1 MESPHLP
8 DTVEHWPLERLQRY
22 ERNARTH
29 TRAQVDQV
37 ATSILEFGFT
47 NPLLVDPDGVL
58 IAGHCRLAAAQKLGL
73 PEVPVIVLGHLTPAQ
88 RRAYVIADNQLAL
101 QSGWDLGV
109 LEAEIEALQV
119 EGFDVELLG
128 FDADELSQLLGGGDE
143 DTDDGEDDDEDDV
156 IDRSM
161 ALAIVL
167 TPEEMAQWR
176 EAKAE
181 LGYSKD
187 KTAFW
192 QLVTDYLGEVRA
204 NG

>member
-8 DTVEHWPLERLQRY
+8 DKVERWPIDRLQKY

-29 TRAQVDQV
+29 TTFQVDQV
-37 ATSILEFGFT
+37 AASIQEFGFT
-47 NPLLVDPDGVL
+47 NPLLVDADGVL
-58 IAGHCRLAAAQKLGL
+58 IAGHCRLAAATQLGMA
-73 PEVPVIVLGHLTPAQ
+73 EVPVIVLGHLTEPQ

-101 QSGWDLGV
+101 NAGWDAGV
-109 LEAEIEALQV
+109 LGAEVEALQV
-119 EGFDVELLG
+119 EGFDVDLLG
-128 FDADELSQLLGGGDE
+128 FDADELSNLLGGDYEG
-143 DTDDGEDDDEDDV
+143 TDDEGGDDDDDV
-156 IDRSM
+156 IDQSV

-167 TPEEMAQWR
+167 TPQEMAQWR
-176 EAKAE
+176 AAKAE

-192 QLVTDYLGEVRA
+192 KLVADHLEKVR

>member
-1 MESPHLP
+1 MP
-8 DTVEHWPLERLQRY
+8 DRVEHWPIERLRRY

-29 TRAQVDQV
+29 TAAQVDQV
-37 ATSILEFGFT
+37 AASIREFGFT
-47 NPLLVDPDGVL
+47 NPLLVDADGVL

-73 PEVPVIVLGHLTPAQ
+73 PEVPVIVLGHLTPEQ

-119 EGFDVELLG
+119 DGFDVELLG
-128 FDADELSQLLGGGDE
+128 FDPDELSSMLGGEHEGVEDEGD
-143 DTDDGEDDDEDDV
+143 DDDDEV
-156 IDRSM
+156 IDRSV

-176 EAKAE
+176 AAKAE
-181 LGYSKD
+181 LGYNKD

-192 QLVTDYLGEVRA
+192 KLVSDFLEEVR

>member
-8 DTVEHWPLERLQRY
+8 DRVEHWPIERLRRY

-29 TRAQVDQV
+29 TAAQVDQV
-37 ATSILEFGFT
+37 AASIREFGFT
-47 NPLLVDPDGVL
+47 NPLLVDPEGVL
-58 IAGHCRLAAAQKLGL
+58 IAGHCRLAAASKLGL
-73 PEVPVIVLGHLTPAQ
+73 PAVPVIVLGHLTEAQ

-109 LEAEIEALQV
+109 LEAEVEALQV
-119 EGFDVELLG
+119 EGFDVGLLG
-128 FDADELSQLLGGGDE
+128 FDADELSRMLGGEHEG
-143 DTDDGEDDDEDDV
+143 TDDEGEDDGDDV
-156 IDRSM
+156 IDRSI

-192 QLVTDYLGEVRA
+192 KLVSDFLEELR

>member
-1 MESPHLP
+1 
-8 DTVEHWPLERLQRY
+8 
-22 ERNARTH
+22 
-29 TRAQVDQV
+29 
-37 ATSILEFGFT
+37 
-47 NPLLVDPDGVL
+47 
-58 IAGHCRLAAAQKLGL
+58 
-73 PEVPVIVLGHLTPAQ
+73 
-88 RRAYVIADNQLAL
+88 VIADNQLAL

-109 LEAEIEALQV
+109 LEAEVQALLV

-128 FDADELSQLLGGGDE
+128 FDADELSRMLGGEHEG
-143 DTDDGEDDDEDDV
+143 TDDEGEDDGDDV
-156 IDRSM
+156 IDRSI

-167 TPEEMAQWR
+167 TPEEMGQWR

-192 QLVTDYLGEVRA
+192 KLVSDFLEELR

>member
-8 DTVEHWPLERLQRY
+8 DRVEHWPIERLRRY

-29 TRAQVDQV
+29 TAAQVDQV
-37 ATSILEFGFT
+37 ATSMLEFGFT
-47 NPLLVDPDGVL
+47 NPLLVDPDDVL
-58 IAGHCRLAAAQKLGL
+58 IAGHCRLAAALKLGL
-73 PEVPVIVLGHLTPAQ
+73 RKVPVIVLGHLTEAQ

-109 LEAEIEALQV
+109 LEAEVEALQV

-128 FDADELSQLLGGGDE
+128 FDADELRRMLGGEHEG
-143 DTDDGEDDDEDDV
+143 TDDEGEDDGDDV
-156 IDRSM
+156 IDRSI

-167 TPEEMAQWR
+167 TPEEMGQWR

-192 QLVTDYLGEVRA
+192 KLVSDFLEELH

>member
-1 MESPHLP
+1 MTSITAPQ
-8 DTVEHWPLERLQRY
+8 TVEQWPIERLRRHEQ
-22 ERNARTH
+22 NARTH
-29 TRAQVDQV
+29 TAAQVAQV
-37 ATSILEFGFT
+37 AASMQEWGFT
-47 NPLLVDPDGVL
+47 NPILAGADGVV
-58 IAGHCRLAAAQKLGL
+58 IAGHCRLAAAKKLGL
-73 PEVPVIVLGHLTPAQ
+73 QQVPVIVLDYMTPEQ

-119 EGFDVELLG
+119 EGFDVDLLG
-128 FDADELSQLLGGGDE
+128 FDADELSQLLAGGDE
-143 DTDDGEDDDEDDV
+143 GTDDGEDDDEDDV

-192 QLVTDYLGEVRA
+192 QLVTTYLGEVRA

>member
-8 DTVEHWPLERLQRY
+8 DRVEHWPIERLRRY

-29 TRAQVDQV
+29 TAAQVDQV
-37 ATSILEFGFT
+37 AASIREFGFT
-47 NPLLVDPDGVL
+47 NPLLVDPEGVL
-58 IAGHCRLAAAQKLGL
+58 IAGHCRLAAASKLGL
-73 PEVPVIVLGHLTPAQ
+73 PAVPVIVLGHLTEAQ

-109 LEAEIEALQV
+109 LEAEVQALLV

-128 FDADELSQLLGGGDE
+128 FDADELSRMLGGEHEG
-143 DTDDGEDDDEDDV
+143 TDDEGEDDGDDV
-156 IDRSM
+156 IDRSI

-167 TPEEMAQWR
+167 TPEEMGQWR

-192 QLVTDYLGEVRA
+192 KLVSDFLEELR

>member
-8 DTVEHWPLERLQRY
+8 DRVEHWPIERLRRY

-29 TRAQVDQV
+29 TAAQVDQV
-37 ATSILEFGFT
+37 ATSMLEFGFT
-47 NPLLVDPDGVL
+47 NPLLVDPAGVL
-58 IAGHCRLAAAQKLGL
+58 IAGHCRLAAASKLGL
-73 PEVPVIVLGHLTPAQ
+73 THVPVIVLGHLTEAQ

-101 QSGWDLGV
+101 QSGWNLGV
-109 LEAEIEALQV
+109 LEAEVEALQV

-128 FDADELSQLLGGGDE
+128 FDADELSRMLGGEHEG
-143 DTDDGEDDDEDDV
+143 TDDEGEDDGDDV
-156 IDRSM
+156 IDRSI

-167 TPEEMAQWR
+167 TPEEMGQWR

-192 QLVTDYLGEVRA
+192 KLVSDFLEELR